1 MTHLK
6 KMLYMFIYSG
16 LFLLIA
22 RLHNASIGKW
32 IDAHVYEFIFTS
44 HSSVMTVIFLT
55 VTYIGEVIGMVVLT
69 IVLVVLLTKYQY
81 RAEALYLALTMILAR
96 LSNPILKHIFNRER
110 PNTMRLIDISG
121 LSFPSGHA
129 MGSTAFFGSICFIA
143 LRILKGKSKSF
154 VIALSIMMILLICAS
169 RIYLGVHY
177 PTDILAGILGG
188 LFFLTLTQ
196 IILRKPLN
204 LS

>member
-1 MTHLK
+1 MTQSK
-6 KMLYMFIYSG
+6 KILCMFVYSS

-22 RLHNASIGKW
+22 YLHNASIGKW
-32 IDAHVYEFIFTS
+32 IDTHVYDFIFAS
-44 HSSVMTVIFLT
+44 HSNVMTVIFLT

-69 IVLVVLLTKYQY
+69 IIIVALLTKYQY
-81 RAEALYLALTMILAR
+81 HSEALFLALTMILAG

-110 PNTMRLIDISG
+110 PDTMRLIDISG

-154 VIALSIMMILLICAS
+154 VIALSIIMILLICAS